1 MKKETNRN
9 IRLGLI
15 VLIGTLGIIAALYY
29 VGSRQRLF
37 GSTMRIKAEFYNVS
51 GLRNGNSVRF
61 AGIDVGT
68 VDEVEII
75 SDSSVMVTMA
85 IDRDACRFI
94 RKDAMAVIG
103 TDGLMGNRIININPS
118 HSKAPEIK
126 EGDKLHT
133 LRSVEMDATLQTLNK
148 TNQNLNVIS
157 ADLRAISGKLNSDR
171 SLLNLLLDPTVSD
184 DVQSAIAHFRY
195 VGENTAV
202 LTGDLRAVVKS
213 VREGKGT
220 AGLILGDTVLRNN
233 VSRTVVNIR
242 SLTDSLAIVSG
253 NLQSLSD
260 NMKNGRGIVRVLFT
274 DPDYMEKFDSILMH
288 FENGAD
294 DFDESMRNLKR
305 RWLFKAKK
313 KKSPDS

>member
-1 MKKETNRN
+1 MKKEINRN

-15 VLIGTLGIIAALYY
+15 VLAGTLGIIAALYY

-37 GSTMRIKAEFYNVS
+37 GSTIRIRAEFYNVN
-51 GLRNGNSVRF
+51 GLRSGNSVRF

-68 VDEVEII
+68 VDQVEII
-75 SDSSVMVTMA
+75 SDSTVMVTMA
-85 IDRDACRFI
+85 IDKEACRFI
-94 RKDAMAVIG
+94 RKDAIAVIG
-103 TDGLMGNRIININPS
+103 TDGIMGNRIININAS

-126 EGDKLHT
+126 EGDKLLT
-133 LRSVEMDATLQTLNK
+133 WRSVEMDATLQTLNK

-157 ADLRAISGKLNSDR
+157 ADLRAISGKLNSDQ
-171 SLLNLLLDPTVSD
+171 SLLNLLLDPAVSD
-184 DVQSAIAHFRY
+184 DVQSVITHFRY

-202 LTGDLRAVVKS
+202 LTGDLREVVRN
-213 VREGKGT
+213 VRQGKGT
-220 AGLILGDTVLRNN
+220 AGLILGDTALRND

-260 NMKNGRGIVRVLFT
+260 NMKNGKGIVRVLFT
-274 DPDYMEKFDSILMH
+274 DPDYLKKFDSILMH

-294 DFDESMRNLKR
+294 DFDESMSNLKY
-305 RWLFKAKK
+305 RWPFKAKK
-313 KKSPDS
+313 KKGRGA

>member
-1 MKKETNRN
+1 MKKEINRN

-37 GSTMRIKAEFYNVS
+37 GSTILIRAEFHHVN
-51 GLRNGNSVRF
+51 GLRSGNSVRF

-68 VDEVEII
+68 VDQVEII

-94 RKDAMAVIG
+94 RKDAVAVIG
-103 TDGLMGNRIININPS
+103 TDGLMGNRIININAS
-118 HSKAPEIK
+118 HSNAPEIK
-126 EGDKLHT
+126 DGDKLLT
-133 LRSVEMDATLQTLNK
+133 WRAIEMDATLQTLNN

-157 ADLRAISGKLNSDR
+157 ADLRSISGKLNSDR
-171 SLLNLLLDPTVSD
+171 SLLKLLLDPAVSEN
-184 DVQSAIAHFRY
+184 VQSAITHFRY

-202 LTGDLRAVVKS
+202 LTGDLRGIVS
-213 VREGKGT
+213 NVREGKGT

-233 VSRTVVNIR
+233 VTRTVVNIR

-260 NMKNGRGIVRVLFT
+260 DLKNGKGIVRVLFT
-274 DPDYMEKFDSILMH
+274 DPDYLKKFDSILTH

-294 DFDESMRNLKR
+294 DFDESMGNLKH
-305 RWLFKAKK
+305 RWPFKAKK
-313 KKSPDS
+313 KGKL

>member
-29 VGSRQRLF
+29 VGSKQRLF
-37 GSTMRIKAEFYNVS
+37 GDTIHIRAEFYNVN
-51 GLRNGNSVRF
+51 GLRSGNSVRY

-68 VDEVEII
+68 VDEVEIV
-75 SDSSVMVTMA
+75 SDSSVMVIMS

-94 RKDAMAVIG
+94 RKDAVAVIG
-103 TDGLMGNRIININPS
+103 TDGLMGNRIVNINAS
-118 HSKAPEIK
+118 HSTAPEIK
-126 EGDKLHT
+126 EGDKLLT
-133 LRSVEMDATLQTLNK
+133 YRSVEMDATLQTLNK

-157 ADLRAISGKLNSDR
+157 ADLRVISGKLNSDG
-171 SLLNLLLDPTVSD
+171 SLLNLLLDPAVSA
-184 DVQSAIAHFRY
+184 DVQSAITHFRY

-202 LTGDLRAVVKS
+202 LTGDLRAVARNL
-213 VREGKGT
+213 REGKGT

-260 NMKNGRGIVRVLFT
+260 NLKNGQGIVRVLFT
-274 DPDYMEKFDSILMH
+274 DPEYLKKFDSILMH

-294 DFDESMRNLKR
+294 DFDESMNNLKH
-305 RWLFKAKK
+305 RWPFKEKK
-313 KKSPDS
+313 KGKR